1 MIWANQNLPKLK
13 RPFAT
18 LWLYGSREEAYTE
31 SRPSANPQDLNRILV
46 TPTEAVLEVQLFG
59 EKGTFP
65 YDDLEHLVGRLAVD
79 SVVNKCYLAGVSFF
93 DSEAVQDISGLLDD
107 RQTYECRAAVDLHVR
122 FMKVIADDNTIIEQ
136 VEGIT
141 IPASGNGDG
150 TGGDNIDGVVTVG
163 QLIYGKIGE
172 DGTIEDGGYSIPVNI
187 STEFKGT

>member
-18 LWLYGSREEAYTE
+18 LWLYGSREEAYPE
-31 SRPSANPQDLNRILV
+31 SRPSANTQDVNRIMV

-65 YDDLEHLVGRLAVD
+65 YDDLERLVSRLAVD
-79 SVVNKCYLAGVSFF
+79 SVVNKCYLAGVAFY

-107 RQTYECRAAVDLHVR
+107 KQTYECRAAVDLHIR

-136 VEGIT
+136 VEGT
-141 IPASGNGDG
+141 AAGH
-150 TGGDNIDGVVTVG
+150 
-163 QLIYGKIGE
+163 LIYGKIKD
-172 DGTIEDGGYSIPVNI
+172 DGTIIDGGYSIPVDI
-187 STEFKGT
+187 SSIIKGT